1 MMNSKK
7 AAVTLVAGLLLVL
20 WYGIIFSFSAQS
32 GVASTEISM
41 GVSGSLTEV
50 LDFLTFGKID
60 TEALTQLA
68 RIIEHP
74 IRKIAHFSEYA
85 LMGILVYIMLYYPLK
100 DRKQKILASVLWV
113 AVSAAA
119 DELHQYFVPGRWAS
133 IKDVL
138 LDTCG
143 GFFGVVLCGRLLGV
157 FSKRKNRGKQISI
170 NDSNTLE

>member
-1 MMNSKK
+1 MMSSKK

-20 WYGIIFSFSAQS
+20 WYGIIFSFSAQN
-32 GVASTEISM
+32 GEASTEISR
-41 GVSGSLTEV
+41 GVSDSLTDV

-68 RIIEHP
+68 KIIEHP

-100 DRKQKILASVLWV
+100 NRKQRFWTSVLWV

-133 IKDVL
+133 IKDVF

-143 GFFGVVLCGRLLGV
+143 GFFGVVLCSRLLGIFV
-157 FSKRKNRGKQISI
+157 NKKTDRQNDI
-170 NDSNTLE
+170 NDSNIPQ